1 MICFLALIGCYDYFV
16 FSFYDSQWK
25 LPYEKNKKGAEE
37 NCFCLFVLNRW
48 SYGIVMWEVFTI
60 GMWIFVKKNPK
71 AT

>member
-1 MICFLALIGCYDYFV
+1 MKTTI
-16 FSFYDSQWK
+16 Q
-25 LPYEKNKKGAEE
+25 KKIKEGAEE

-60 GMWIFVKKNPK
+60 GMWMFVKKNSK